1 MALVLHDHSLPQRP
15 QSFGRPPRERARC
28 PMDRSAVH
36 QPRSSSSRAPACY
49 VRRRL
54 LAAGAIVVVGMAGT
68 VAATTVQRA
77 SAAAVAPAPPG
88 LGGPVRSAFVERTVQ
103 PGETLWGLAASLPA
117 TGDIRARVDQL
128 AKLNHGSLLRAGD
141 VVRIPSTWVGRR

>member
-28 PMDRSAVH
+28 PTNRSAVH
-36 QPRSSSSRAPACY
+36 QPRSSSRTPACY

-68 VAATTVQRA
+68 VAATTVLRA
-77 SAAAVAPAPPG
+77 SAAAVAPAPSG
-88 LGGPVRSAFVERTVQ
+88 IGGPARTAFVERTVQ
-103 PGETLWGLAASLPA
+103 PGETLWGLAASLPVK
-117 TGDIRARVDQL
+117 GDIRARVDQL
-128 AKLNHGSLLRAGD
+128 AKLNRGSLLRAGD